1 MKRQEAENEKMK
13 EKGIEEGS
21 LVLRYNSKL
30 DSTFHTAFQTKWE
43 GPYKVEKKFKNG
55 SYQLTYLDG
64 KRHKRRVNG
73 IRLKKYFARLML
85 AIKEEDREAYNEC
98 QKDEGSTEEEDL
110 NITSLFVQ
118 LLDMNVSADKWGC

>member
-1 MKRQEAENEKMK
+1 M
-13 EKGIEEGS
+13 
-21 LVLRYNSKL
+21 
-30 DSTFHTAFQTKWE
+30 
-43 GPYKVEKKFKNG
+43 EKKFKNG
-55 SYQLTYLDG
+55 SYQLTDLDG

-85 AIKEEDREAYNEC
+85 AMKEEDREACNEC
-98 QKDEGSTEEEDL
+98 QEDEESTEEGDL

>member
-1 MKRQEAENEKMK
+1 M
-13 EKGIEEGS
+13 
-21 LVLRYNSKL
+21 
-30 DSTFHTAFQTKWE
+30 
-43 GPYKVEKKFKNG
+43 EKKFKNG

-85 AIKEEDREAYNEC
+85 AIKEEDREAYNEW

-110 NITSLFVQ
+110 NITSLLVQ